1 MGRVIGHVAP
11 DRFGGINARGGRS
24 GMDQQAAD
32 QNGHAIANHGA
43 DLLGC
48 YGWQAVIR
56 QQPVGAGRKIGKAV
70 DQRAVHVKNGK
81 AGRERG
87 HHERL

>member
-11 DRFGGINARGGRS
+11 GCFGCINARGGGS
-24 GMDQQAAD
+24 GMNQQAAD
-32 QNGHAIANHGA
+32 QHRHAIANHGA
-43 DLLGC
+43 DLFRC
-48 YGWQAVIR
+48 YGRQAVMR
-56 QQPVGAGRKIGKAV
+56 QKPVGAGRKIGKAV

-81 AGRERG
+81 TGRERG